1 MTTRFLRI
9 VLGGL
14 TDGTTASIMEALK
27 PWEAYLYT
35 EHVATLADLRQLLTR
50 QGGDIVLVGEASEI
64 NAQTTL
70 TLLGELGQ
78 DVPVMVVTEWPGANA
93 DAMQSGARDAFEVSD
108 LTRLRPAIE
117 REVQAAQTRAAL
129 QQLQAQYHLL
139 VEKVPAGIHLM
150 ALDRHNRTLSI
161 SPQIERM
168 LGFSQA
174 EWQADPQLW
183 RTHIHPDDRERV
195 LACWSALFAP
205 GADPFIAE
213 YRWLTRSGQIIWLRD
228 ETVLVRDVGG
238 RPQHLQSTKVDITER
253 KQVEAEAEV
262 VQQNL
267 SVWVAELEQHNREIT
282 LLNDMSNRLQSCHT
296 MDEAYTVVGDCL
308 KLLFPAE
315 SGALFVLSPSRATVE
330 AVAQWGQTE
339 LGEPVFAP
347 DDCWA
352 LRQGR
357 LYVVTDPRTE
367 RMCPHLGDEYSDSYV
382 CVPMMAQGETLGILH
397 IQRGQPVEPDATR
410 QLLTEAKQQLAVT
423 VGEHVAPAL
432 ANLKLRETLRLQ
444 SNQDPLT
451 GLFNRRYLDETLERE
466 LRRANR
472 KERALSLIRFEVD
485 DFRQFNSTFGHE
497 AGDALLQ
504 QVSAWLQK
512 QVRGEDV
519 VGRYSSEE
527 FLLILPDTPATAAE
541 QRAGLLREAFAQL
554 PVEYGGQTF
563 TGLTLSTGA
572 ATFPEH
578 GATVEALLHLTD
590 TYLTAAATA
599 RAERKTGPLAPTGAS
614 TSGVSVTD
622 APVEPGETLSPPSEE
637 PTRLVVRDLVLDLQT
652 FELTV
657 GDKIVRPTP
666 VEFELLQFL
675 MRNAGKVFTSE
686 RLLREVWH
694 YPPGTGSH
702 ESVRAHIKNLRA
714 KLEPDPSHPIY
725 LKTLGRFGY
734 TVPAEGPAEEL
745 PDPVQ
750 T

>member
-1 MTTRFLRI
+1 MEELQPRERY
-9 VLGGL
+9 G
-14 TDGTTASIMEALK
+14 SI
-27 PWEAYLYT
+27 T
-35 EHVATLADLRQLLTR
+35 QVATPADLRECLAGP
-50 QGGDIVLVGEASEI
+50 GGDVILVGEGPEL

-70 TLLGELGQ
+70 ALLTELGL
-78 DVPVMVVTEWPGANA
+78 DVSVMVVTEQPGANA
-93 DAMQSGARDAFEVSD
+93 AAMRAGACDAFEVND
-108 LTRLRPAIE
+108 LTRLQPALE
-117 REVQAAQTRAAL
+117 REYQAAHIRAAL
-129 QQLQAQYHLL
+129 QQLQAQYDLL
-139 VEKVPAGIHLM
+139 VGKVPAGIHVM
-150 ALDRHNRTLSI
+150 ALDRRNRTLSI
-161 SPQIERM
+161 SPQLERM
-168 LGFSQA
+168 LGFTEA

-183 RTHIHPDDRERV
+183 RAHIHPDDLEHV
-195 LACWSALFAP
+195 LASWSALFAP

-213 YRWLTRSGQIIWLRD
+213 YRWLTRSGQVIWLRD
-228 ETVLVRDVGG
+228 ETVLVRDAGG
-238 RPQHLQSTKVDITER
+238 RPQHLYSTKVDITER
-253 KQVEAEAEV
+253 KQVEAEAEA

-267 SVWVAELEQHNREIT
+267 SVWVAELEQHNRRIT
-282 LLNDMSNRLQSCHT
+282 LLNEMGNRLQSCHT
-296 MDEAYTVVGDCL
+296 LEEAYTVVGDCL
-308 KLLFPAE
+308 TLLFPAE
-315 SGALFVLSPSRATVE
+315 SGALFVFSPSRATLE

-357 LYVVTDPRTE
+357 LYVVADPRTE
-367 RMCPHLGDEYSDSYV
+367 RVCPHLGAEFSESYL
-382 CVPMMAQGETLGILH
+382 CVPLVAQGETLGILH
-397 IQRGQPVEPDATR
+397 IQRGRPLEAETPR
-410 QLLTEAKQQLAVT
+410 HLLTETKQQLAVT

-472 KERALSLIRFEVD
+472 KQRALSLIRFDLD
-485 DFRQFNSTFGHE
+485 DFRQFSSTFGHE
-497 AGDALLQ
+497 AGDALLR
-504 QVSAWLQK
+504 QVSAWLHK

-527 FLLILPDTPATAAE
+527 FLLILPDTPASAAE
-541 QRAGLLREAFAQL
+541 QRAELLRQAFTQL
-554 PVEYGGQTF
+554 PVEHGGQTF
-563 TGLTLSTGA
+563 TGLTLSTGT
-572 ATFPEH
+572 ATFPEQ
-578 GATVEALLHLTD
+578 GATVEALLHSTV

-599 RAERKTGPLAPTGAS
+599 RAERKTGPLVTTGGL
-614 TSGVSVTD
+614 TSGVSITD
-622 APVEPGETLSPPSEE
+622 APSESADLLPPSLEE
-637 PTRLVVRDLVLDLQT
+637 PTRLVVRDLALDLQT

-714 KLEPDPSHPIY
+714 KMEPDPSHPIY

-734 TVPAEGPAEEL
+734 TVPLEGPPEE
-745 PDPVQ
+745 PSEPAQ
-750 T
+750 S